1 MEKRRNRAY
10 IIGLLVFV
18 VVLTGVYALLIAN
31 LSIAGTAT
39 GTGDFKVEFTNYTA
53 SNPSKANVTIDSN
66 NTSLT
71 IDANLSYPGDSV
83 TIDFTI
89 KNTGSLKATVQDL
102 IINENSTD
110 DFNIK
115 VNGINDIKGTNLDA
129 LETTSGSIVITWN
142 TASMNPEP
150 TDVTFDVTIDYIQA
164 T

>member
-39 GTGDFKVEFTNYTA
+39 GTGDFKVEFTNYAATD
-53 SNPSKANVTIDSN
+53 PSKANVTLDSN

-71 IDANLSYPGDSV
+71 IDASLTYPGDTV

-102 IINENSTD
+102 IINENSTS
-110 DFNIK
+110 DFTIK
-115 VNGINDIKGTNLDA
+115 VNGINSIKGTNLDA
-129 LETTSGSIVITWN
+129 LETTDGSIVITWN
-142 TASMNPEP
+142 ASSTNPKP
-150 TDVTFDVTIDYIQA
+150 TDVSFDVTIDYVQA